1 MKKERHIKI
10 LSLIEKNAIDTQEEL
25 MNKLRESGF
34 EVTQATVS
42 RDIKE
47 LRLVKI
53 LSEGGGYKYAAPDK
67 EESVMENKYR
77 AILRQSVRDVDSAG
91 NIVVVKCYN
100 GMANAACAAVDSI
113 HTAGIVGTL
122 AGDDTI
128 FVLLKTEEAALQFA
142 KEFKNY
148 YA

>member
-53 LSEGGGYKYAAPDK
+53 LSEKGGYKYAAPEK
-67 EESVMENKYR
+67 EESTMENKYR
-77 AILRQSVRDVDSAG
+77 AILKQSVRDVDSAG

>member
-53 LSEGGGYKYAAPDK
+53 LSEGGGYRYAAPDK
-67 EESVMENKYR
+67 EESGMENKYR
-77 AILRQSVRDVDSAG
+77 AILKQSVRDVDSAG

-142 KEFKNY
+142 KEFRNY

>member
-67 EESVMENKYR
+67 EESAMENKYR